1 MSTEKK
7 CKDLIKENYESRNEL
22 MEKLIMLNNGRFD
35 EQVEDEVDRF
45 VEEYTKTYGEEPSDE
60 AVDKFREELIKNEE
74 YNEESLYELPLGM
87 SKYTVF
93 KIELSTGGPADFIK
107 AYVDDEGIIDRVTY
121 HYQDWFDGAEMEVD
135 ENSHMWEFVE
145 IYLSVHTEL
154 TPYGRT

>member
-1 MSTEKK
+1 MSREKK
-7 CKDLIKENYESRNEL
+7 CKDLIKENFDSRNEL
-22 MEKLIMLNNGRFD
+22 MEKLIMLNNGQFD
-35 EQVEDEVDRF
+35 QQIEDETDRF
-45 VEEYTKTYGEEPSDE
+45 VEEFTKTYDSEPSE
-60 AVDKFREELIKNEE
+60 ETVEKFREELIKNEE

-87 SKYTVF
+87 TKHTVF

-107 AYVDDEGIIDRVTY
+107 AYVDGEGIIDRVTY

-145 IYLSVHTEL
+145 IYLSAHTEL

>member
-1 MSTEKK
+1 MSKQK
-7 CKDLIKENYESRNEL
+7 NCKDLIKENYDSRNEL
-22 MEKLIMLNNGRFD
+22 MAKLIMLNNGQYD
-35 EQVEDEVDRF
+35 DQVQDEVDRF
-45 VEEYTKTYGEEPSDE
+45 VEEYTKAYDEEPSEE

-74 YNEESLYELPLGM
+74 YNEESLYEFPLGM
-87 SKYTVF
+87 SKHTVF

-135 ENSHMWEFVE
+135 ENSSMWEFVE
-145 IYLSVHTEL
+145 IYLSTHTEL